1 MQLYLLISNDET
13 SKLIIEKIIVSVV
26 ILMKI
31 KRIICCCKT
40 FVLEYII
47 AIFLR
52 LSIIPFKCFQGKR
65 KEIVQ
70 NTIRQ
75 QRKQCVVIHTDRHE
89 TISSLVKYVTTQDT

>member
-26 ILMKI
+26 ILMKT

-40 FVLEYII
+40 FVLEHII

-52 LSIIPFKCFQGKR
+52 FSIIPFKCFQGKR
-65 KEIVQ
+65 KEKIQ
-70 NTIRQ
+70 IQ
-75 QRKQCVVIHTDRHE
+75 
-89 TISSLVKYVTTQDT
+89 